1 MKIDFTPEEI
11 GVLTALVFDGLNN
24 ENAERLFD
32 RMQEETKEMAIRS
45 FMDIKSK
52 MLGASFK
59 IMADII
65 REEMEDSF
73 E

>member
-65 REEMEDSF
+65 REEMEESF

>member
-24 ENAERLFD
+24 KDAERLFD
-32 RMQEETKEMAIRS
+32 NLQEETKEMAIRS
-45 FMDIKSK
+45 FIDIKAK
-52 MLGASFK
+52 MLAASFMV
-59 IMADII
+59 MADII
-65 REEMEDSF
+65 KKEEEDSF

>member
-32 RMQEETKEMAIRS
+32 GLHEETKEMAKKS
-45 FMDIKSK
+45 FFNIKSK
-52 MLGASFK
+52 MFAASLK
-59 IMADII
+59 VMADII
-65 REEMEDSF
+65 KKEEEDSF